1 MSRKKKRRG
10 STADFPYGQW
20 PFLDG
25 ELSKDAEDAARYR
38 WLRESNF
45 SLFGSLELSGKD
57 LDATIDAAMKK

>member
-38 WLRESNF
+38 WLRESEF
-45 SLFGSLELSGKD
+45 GIFGSPYVGKD
-57 LDATIDAAMKK
+57 LDAAIDAAMKK